1 MYRILSLVT
10 LSCVLLLV
18 SADLYAGKLI
28 DFEKD
33 TTPYPE
39 SASEREQYSS
49 TPRHK
54 KPHRHHRRREDD
66 DFFSILFGDL
76 IDDIVSDVVGGAAH
90 AIGNGLDE
98 AATHSNQR
106 IDESRAASAEDK
118 RELGEPVIP
127 YFRLNLN
134 MQNIETHIYGFDG
147 KLELG
152 YGAIAG
158 EYRQTRY
165 RDDVLKESL
174 RLKQLQLFSR
184 MSFGNHFVMNFGLG
198 GASLDGQNHSQGA
211 LFSVPM
217 IYYPQRHLAFEL
229 RPSWMFGGELSLDE
243 MDLSTLISF
252 QRIALRL
259 GFRQLNSQHDSL
271 QGAYAGVE
279 YIF

>member
-1 MYRILSLVT
+1 MRPNLSLIIIAA
-10 LSCVLLLV
+10 LLLTV
-18 SADLYAGKLI
+18 SADLHAGKLS

-39 SASEREQYSS
+39 SSSEREQYSS
-49 TPRHK
+49 APRHK
-54 KPHRHHRRREDD
+54 HHHRQHERDND

-76 IDDIVSDVVGGAAH
+76 IDDIVGEVLGGAAQ
-90 AIGNGLDE
+90 AIGNGLDD

-106 IDESRAASAEDK
+106 INDSSASAPEDK
-118 RELGEPVIP
+118 RTLGEPVIP

-134 MQNIETHIYGFDG
+134 LQNIESNIYGFDG

-165 RDDVLKESL
+165 RDDVLNEHL
-174 RLKQLQLFSR
+174 LLKQLQIYSR

-198 GASLDGQNHSQGA
+198 AASLDGENHAQGA
-211 LFSVPM
+211 LFSIPI

-229 RPSWMFGGELSLDE
+229 RPSWMFGGNLSLNE
-243 MDLSTLISF
+243 MDLSTLISY
-252 QRIALRL
+252 QRVALRL
-259 GFRQLNSQHDSL
+259 GYRQLNSQNDSL
-271 QGAYAGVE
+271 EGAYAGIE